1 MHQDKAARQKVIEAT
16 QKKQLDKIKEKSTA
30 DLKEIEAKKEKALSK
45 RIGDIDNKMTER
57 DERMTLLEDTVN
69 DKIGDL
75 EWIADS
81 E

>member
-1 MHQDKAARQKVIEAT
+1 
-16 QKKQLDKIKEKSTA
+16 
-30 DLKEIEAKKEKALSK
+30 LKEIEAKKEKALSK